1 MGRTVAYDD
10 HVQKLINELV
20 QTKGSSLTVGV
31 IIGQCT
37 QQRDIVVHIANTPK
51 KDDDESQEEGDVK
64 QSHKTAAG
72 HEEIEE
78 AWICQHAKQVTRMLP
93 GGMDVLGLFAV
104 GTPDELA
111 AVQTK
116 LRQVLFAVFKVIAK
130 DQRTSLNSEVTD
142 RIQLQICTVTRKITC
157 KTFDVLDHKCAARPA
172 DWKPAVGASA
182 WHRLEASLSLD
193 LWVALSEERCRQG
206 LLRQI
211 QVGLEPFMRGLHDA
225 RALLNGEAR
234 PPDELLAPAT
244 DRRRSPRATKDA
256 PQSLFLVDL
265 LLPLDCSSGGGSS
278 GIQVQGPTSC
288 GASMS
293 IVGTIQCRGFV
304 HTKATVQEAI
314 KAIKQDVIRSITS
327 RCEIQCEDMLLI
339 EDEQHDPS
347 LVHELPKRVFA
358 PLGDRGLTLCDYIF
372 HGDAACDSLEALQEL
387 LGLDVTAG
395 DIELDT
401 EHSPESNQQ
410 VIDGVETAEIITE
423 ATEQLSRGRNMLIPI
438 ASAAIAALGAGIS
451 YLLLQ
456 D

>member
-1 MGRTVAYDD
+1 M
-10 HVQKLINELV
+10 
-20 QTKGSSLTVGV
+20 TVGV
-31 IIGQCT
+31 IIGQST
-37 QQRDIVVHIANTPK
+37 QQRDIVVHIASTPK
-51 KDDDESQEEGDVK
+51 KDEPQEEGDVK
-64 QSHKTAAG
+64 QSPRSEHV
-72 HEEIEE
+72 ELEE

-93 GGMDVLGLFAV
+93 GGMDILGLYAV
-104 GTPDELA
+104 GPPDEMA
-111 AVQTK
+111 AAQTK
-116 LRQVLFAVFKVIAK
+116 LRQVLFAVYKVIAK
-130 DQRTSLNSEVTD
+130 DQKMSLSADVSD
-142 RIQLQICTVTRKITC
+142 RIQLQICTLTRKITC
-157 KTFDVLDHKCAARPA
+157 RTFDIFDHKCTARPA
-172 DWKPAVGASA
+172 DWKPALAAGMGA

-193 LWVALSEERCRQG
+193 LWVALSEERCRQS

-211 QVGLEPFMRGLHDA
+211 QAGLEPFVRGLHNA

-234 PPDELLAPAT
+234 PPDEPLAA
-244 DRRRSPRATKDA
+244 DRRRSSRAPKDS
-256 PQSLFLVDL
+256 PQSLFLIDL
-265 LLPLDCSSGGGSS
+265 LLPLDCASSGGLSS
-278 GIQVQGPTSC
+278 GQVQGPTAC
-288 GASMS
+288 GASMA
-293 IVGTIQCRGFV
+293 IAGTIQCRGFV
-304 HTKATVQEAI
+304 HTKATVHEAV

-358 PLGDRGLTLCDYIF
+358 PLGDHGLTLCDYIF
-372 HGDAACDSLEALQEL
+372 HGDAASDSLEALQEL
-387 LGLDVTAG
+387 LGLDVSAA
-395 DIELDT
+395 DIELNT

>member
-10 HVQKLINELV
+10 HVQKLISELV
-20 QTKGSSLTVGV
+20 QVKNSLTVGV
-31 IIGQCT
+31 IIGQST

-51 KDDDESQEEGDVK
+51 KDDEESQEEGDVK
-64 QSHKTAAG
+64 QSHKSHGAQAD
-72 HEEIEE
+72 IEE

-104 GTPDELA
+104 GTPEELA
-111 AVQTK
+111 AAQPK

-130 DQRTSLNSEVTD
+130 DQRMSLNSEMSD
-142 RIQLQICTVTRKITC
+142 RIQLQICTLTRKITC
-157 KTFDVLDHKCAARPA
+157 KTFDVTDHKCSARPA
-172 DWKPAVGASA
+172 DWKPAVGPSA
-182 WHRLEASLSLD
+182 WHRLDTSLSLD

-211 QVGLEPFMRGLHDA
+211 QPGLPMNPWPLPQTGAAPHVLPRM
-225 RALLNGEAR
+225 
-234 PPDELLAPAT
+234 PP
-244 DRRRSPRATKDA
+244 
-256 PQSLFLVDL
+256 QCQYLVDL
-265 LLPLDCSSGGGSS
+265 LLPLDCGNGGYSPG
-278 GIQVQGPTSC
+278 GQVHGPTSC

-293 IVGTIQCRGFV
+293 IAGTIQCRGFV
-304 HTKATVQEAI
+304 HAKATVQEAV
-314 KAIKQDVIRSITS
+314 KAIKQDVYRSITS

-387 LGLDVTAG
+387 LGLDVSAG

>member
-1 MGRTVAYDD
+1 MGRTIAYDD
-10 HVQKLINELV
+10 HVQKLISELV
-20 QTKGSSLTVGV
+20 QVKNSLTVGV
-31 IIGQCT
+31 IIGQST
-37 QQRDIVVHIANTPK
+37 QQRDIVVHIANTPQ
-51 KDDDESQEEGDVK
+51 KDDEESQEEGDVK
-64 QSHKTAAG
+64 QSHKSVGDQAD
-72 HEEIEE
+72 IEE

-104 GTPDELA
+104 GTPEELA
-111 AVQTK
+111 AAQPK

-130 DQRTSLNSEVTD
+130 DQRMSLNSEVSD
-142 RIQLQICTVTRKITC
+142 RIQLQICTLTRKITC
-157 KTFDVLDHKCAARPA
+157 KTFDVSDHKCTARPA
-172 DWKPAVGASA
+172 DWKPAVGPSA

-234 PPDELLAPAT
+234 PPDEPLAAAT
-244 DRRRSPRATKDA
+244 DRRRSPRAAKDA

-265 LLPLDCSSGGGSS
+265 LLPLDCGNDGHSLGG
-278 GIQVQGPTSC
+278 QVQGPTSC

-293 IVGTIQCRGFV
+293 IAGTIQCRGFV
-304 HTKATVQEAI
+304 HAKATVQEAV
-314 KAIKQDVIRSITS
+314 KAIKQDVYRSITS

-387 LGLDVTAG
+387 LGLDVSAG

>member
-20 QTKGSSLTVGV
+20 QVKNALTVGV
-31 IIGQCT
+31 IIGQST

-51 KDDDESQEEGDVK
+51 KDDEESQEEGDVK
-64 QSHKTAAG
+64 LSHKSVG
-72 HEEIEE
+72 GQGDIEE

-104 GTPDELA
+104 GAPEELA
-111 AVQTK
+111 AAQPK

-130 DQRTSLNSEVTD
+130 DQRMALNSEMSD
-142 RIQLQICTVTRKITC
+142 RIQLQICTLTRKITC
-157 KTFDVLDHKCAARPA
+157 KTFDMTDHKCSARPA
-172 DWKPAVGASA
+172 DWKPAVAPSA
-182 WHRLEASLSLD
+182 WHRLETSLSLD

-211 QVGLEPFMRGLHDA
+211 QAGLEPFMRGLYDA

-234 PPDELLAPAT
+234 PLDEPLATAT
-244 DRRRSPRATKDA
+244 DRRRSQRGAKDA
-256 PQSLFLVDL
+256 PQSLYLVDL
-265 LLPLDCSSGGGSS
+265 LLPLDCGNGGYSPG
-278 GIQVQGPTSC
+278 GQVHGPTSC

-293 IVGTIQCRGFV
+293 IAGTIQCRGFV
-304 HTKATVQEAI
+304 HAKATVQEAV
-314 KAIKQDVIRSITS
+314 KAIKQDVYRSITS

-387 LGLDVTAG
+387 LGLDVSAG

>member
-1 MGRTVAYDD
+1 MGRTIAYDD
-10 HVQKLINELV
+10 HVQKLISVLV
-20 QTKGSSLTVGV
+20 QVRNSLTVGV
-31 IIGQCT
+31 IIGQST
-37 QQRDIVVHIANTPK
+37 QQRDIVVHIASTPQ
-51 KDDDESQEEGDVK
+51 KDDEESQEEGDVK
-64 QSHKTAAG
+64 QSHKSVGGQAD
-72 HEEIEE
+72 IEE

-104 GTPDELA
+104 GTPEELA
-111 AVQTK
+111 AAQPK

-130 DQRTSLNSEVTD
+130 DQRMSLNSQVSD
-142 RIQLQICTVTRKITC
+142 RIQLQICTLTRKITC
-157 KTFDVLDHKCAARPA
+157 KTFDVSDHKCTARPA
-172 DWKPAVGASA
+172 DWKPAVGPSA

-234 PPDELLAPAT
+234 PPDEPLAAVT
-244 DRRRSPRATKDA
+244 DRRRSPRAAKDT

-265 LLPLDCSSGGGSS
+265 LLPL
-278 GIQVQGPTSC
+278 
-288 GASMS
+288 
-293 IVGTIQCRGFV
+293 
-304 HTKATVQEAI
+304 
-314 KAIKQDVIRSITS
+314 AIKQDVYRSITS

-387 LGLDVTAG
+387 LGLDVSAG